1 MIGLA
6 DVEDAR
12 TTIGDALRVTPTFSA
27 TSLGDRLGV
36 DLRVKAE
43 LLQRTGSFKPRGA
56 LNRLRKTP
64 REDLDRGL
72 ITVSAGNHAAGLAFA
87 ARIVGARCTLVMP
100 EKTAAAKVEAARAYG
115 GDVVLHGDIPGAYAQ
130 MEVLREERG
139 LVLVHPYDDE
149 LVMAGAG
156 TVGLEIVE
164 QVLDVDVVVVPVGGG
179 GLVSGVATAVKGLRP
194 EARVYG
200 VEPTGAA
207 GLRASLDADEAVVLS
222 GVDTVVDSLAAPKCG
237 AVPWETIR
245 GVVDDSVT
253 LSDAEIVDGMRAV
266 WQFTK
271 LYAEPAGAA
280 PVAAL
285 LAGKIPVDRDDTV
298 VALVSGGN
306 LDPTRVPELLQR
318 V

>member
-6 DVEDAR
+6 HVEAAR
-12 TTIGDALRVTPTFSA
+12 TTIGDAVRVTPTFSA

-36 DLRVKAE
+36 ALSLKAE

-56 LNRLRKTP
+56 LNRLRNTSP
-64 REDLDRGL
+64 EDLERGL

-87 ARIVGARCTLVMP
+87 ARLVNAPCTVVMP
-100 EKTAAAKVEAARAYG
+100 EATATSKVEAARAYG
-115 GDVVLHGDIPGAYAQ
+115 GGVVLHDDIPGAYAH
-130 MEVLREERG
+130 MEVLREERS

-149 LVMAGAG
+149 LVIAGQG

-164 QVLDVDVVVVPVGGG
+164 QVPEVDVVVVPVGGG
-179 GLVSGVATAVKGLRP
+179 GLIAGVAAAVKGLRP

-200 VEPTGAA
+200 VEPEGAA
-207 GLRASLDADEAVVLS
+207 GLRASLDAGGAVELDA
-222 GVDTVVDSLAAPKCG
+222 VDTVVDSLAAPKCG
-237 AVPWETIR
+237 PVPWETIR
-245 GVVDDSVT
+245 DCVDDSVT

-266 WQFTK
+266 WHFTK

-285 LAGKIPVDRDDTV
+285 LAGKIPVDPGDTV
-298 VALVSGGN
+298 VAVVSGGN
-306 LDPTRVPELLQR
+306 LDPTRVPALLEG